1 MTTLTFPLRLGTRTL
16 AAAAVPFL
24 TGSRDQLSHYEKEGL
39 VTPFESLGEFLVG
52 LIEDQGIGDRVE
64 EIQRFLELCIG
75 STSHLYG
82 GRAWLQLSLTTHEPG
97 LGLAIFNDKRT
108 ISQRFF
114 SFLDAGNIAGPAVD
128 LARELCRP
136 FADSAYGQLRAE
148 FRSGQP
154 TRLSVYPGWVL
165 EPFRGHD
172 GFAKLF
178 DKLPPALRDQPIIE
192 HARALAAIQSPEL
205 YPYGVGVSL
214 TPDAEAPELKI
225 YTTRFDRRSSPLR
238 GEGCLQSLLRQL
250 GMAHDQLLEVHDLH
264 DRLWQASATKAIQVA
279 TSISAE
285 HPEPDRV
292 SLLYCGVDSSAAL
305 EAFADAGISADAERC
320 YEQVDR
326 HLGSQRPMYVGVG
339 IGQGGLNQRIKLY
352 EAAFFRDT
360 DVSALERLRPR
371 TRSKAAAPQPPL
383 LLPARQQVPGPGL
396 MAAPGF
402 IYNMARDV
410 FPTMLDLRARYGDVI
425 DLSGV
430 GARNVF
436 FVFGPEGV
444 QRMFRDNSAN
454 FVRGANFRN
463 VANVV
468 GNGIV
473 VSEGEFWVRQ
483 RKQVSAALTRSVVHT
498 QVDRMVE
505 VIAQMIEVLDGFA
518 VRGEWFDVAHQMR
531 EVTRR
536 ITLKVMLG
544 IDEDE
549 ETTNISKT
557 WEQVYDALT
566 YFTTRPWQP
575 PLSLPIPR
583 YRAFRQAMDAFDE
596 RIFQKIAEHRI
607 NPKAKGDLVRFLLN
621 AHDPASG
628 RPMTERQLRDE
639 LVTVT
644 SAGFDTAAV
653 TLAWTCM
660 LLAQNP
666 WAGHR
671 IAQEANEV
679 LGDRLPTREDI
690 SKLTFTRLVIHES
703 MRMYPAAWVLTRTCV
718 EEDELCGYRIPAG
731 AMTITSAWV
740 VHRHPGHWERPD
752 QFWPE
757 RFTKENSKGRPRAS
771 FFPFGDGPRKC
782 PGEPFA
788 LAEITAAIA
797 LMCQRFV
804 LRLKPDHPIE
814 LEPSFTLRPRHGLIM
829 QLERRANPGP
839 NRR

>member
-1 MTTLTFPLRLGTRTL
+1 MSALRFPLQLGARTL
-16 AAAAVPFL
+16 AAAVVPFL
-24 TGSRDQLSHYEKEGL
+24 TGPRDRLSHYETRGL
-39 VTPFESLGEFLVG
+39 TTPLESLGEFLVEPIRERG
-52 LIEDQGIGDRVE
+52 LEDRAE

-75 STSHLYG
+75 SSSRLYAGRSWVQFSSTSNE
-82 GRAWLQLSLTTHEPG
+82 AG

-108 ISQRFF
+108 ISERMF
-114 SFLDAGNIAGPAVD
+114 SLLADAGIEGTAVEF
-128 LARELCRP
+128 ARGVMAP
-136 FADSAYGQLRAE
+136 FADSTYAQLRAE
-148 FRSGQP
+148 FRAGQP
-154 TRLSVYPGWVL
+154 MRLSIYAGWVL

-172 GFAKLF
+172 RFSKIF
-178 DKLPPALRDQPIIE
+178 DRLPAQLRDDPMIE
-192 HARALAAIQSPEL
+192 RARRIAAIQAPEL
-205 YPYGVGVSL
+205 FPYGIGVSL
-214 TPDAEAPELKI
+214 TPDAASPELKI
-225 YTTRFDRRSSPLR
+225 YTTRFDRRRSPLR
-238 GEGCLQSLLRQL
+238 GEGCLRSLIDQL
-250 GMAHDQLLEVHDLH
+250 GLAANHQLAIHDLH

-279 TSISAE
+279 TAIGPNAND
-285 HPEPDRV
+285 PGRI
-292 SLLYCGVDSSAAL
+292 SLLYCGVESREAIAAL
-305 EAFADAGISADAERC
+305 NDAGIGEGCQRQFDLFER
-320 YEQVDR
+320 E
-326 HLGSQRPMYVGVG
+326 LGSVRPMYLG
-339 IGQGGLNQRIKLY
+339 IGIGPRGLVPRVKLY

-360 DVSALERLRPR
+360 EVSALARVRPR
-371 TRSKAAAPQPPL
+371 APAAVQPPL
-383 LLPARQQVPGPGL
+383 VLPQRGRIPGPGPL
-396 MAAPGF
+396 AAPGF
-402 IYNMARDV
+402 ALDMVRDV
-410 FPTMLDLRARYGDVI
+410 FSTLLDLRGRYGDVV
-425 DLSGV
+425 DLNRVGV
-430 GARNVF
+430 RNVY

-454 FVRGANFRN
+454 YVRGANFRN
-463 VANVV
+463 VAKVV

-473 VSEGEFWVRQ
+473 VSEGEFWRRQ
-483 RKQVSAALTRSVVHT
+483 RKQVSAALTRSVVDT
-498 QVDRMVE
+498 QVDAMVE
-505 VIAQMIEVLDGFA
+505 VIGQMIDTWHGFA
-518 VRGEWFDVAHQMR
+518 ATGEWFDVAQQMR

-549 ETTNISKT
+549 EATNISRT

-583 YRAFRQAMDAFDE
+583 FETFRRAMDAFDE

-607 NPKAKGDLVRFLLN
+607 DPAAKGDLVRFLL
-621 AHDPASG
+621 AARDPSTG

-639 LVTVT
+639 LVTVS

-660 LLAQNP
+660 LLAQHP
-666 WAGHR
+666 WAAHK
-671 IAQEANEV
+671 IMQEANEV
-679 LGDRLPTREDI
+679 LGDRHPTASDVPN
-690 SKLTFTRLVIHES
+690 LVFTRMVIHES

-740 VHRHPGHWERPD
+740 VHRHPGHWDRPE

-757 RFTKENSKGRPRAS
+757 RFSRDQVRDRSRFA

-797 LMCQRFV
+797 LICQRFV

-814 LEPSFTLRPRHGLIM
+814 LEPSFTLRPRHGLLM
-829 QLERRANPGP
+829 RAERRPNPSLG
-839 NRR
+839 RV